1 MTRQKG
7 GMMDIVVCVK
17 RVPET
22 AEATLKIA
30 DNKKEILDEGLA
42 FGINEADNYALEE
55 ALLLKQEF
63 DGEVILLS
71 VGNEAADEVIRMGL
85 AKGADWAVRVDV
97 PDTKQLDPY
106 AVANLLKQGL
116 QEIEHYDL
124 IFTGCIAGDD
134 GYSQVGI
141 TLAEML
147 NIPHI
152 SFVVKTEMQK
162 DKGKVQRE
170 IESGFL
176 EEYEIKLPAVFTIQT
191 GINEPRYASI
201 LGIKRASAKELRVI
215 TPEEIIE
222 NSGIQEIY
230 TPSVEKAAEI
240 IQGSPNEISEKV
252 AEILKGRGLV

>member
-1 MTRQKG
+1 MN
-7 GMMDIVVCVK
+7 IVVCVK

-30 DNKKEILDEGLA
+30 ENKKEILDEGLA

-63 DGEVILLS
+63 DGKVIILS
-71 VGNEAADEVIRMGL
+71 VGTAETDEVIRMGL

-97 PDTKQLDPY
+97 PDIKQLDPY

-116 QEIEHYDL
+116 KEVEHYDL
-124 IFTGCIAGDD
+124 IFTGCIADDD

-141 TLAEML
+141 MLAEML

-152 SFVVKTEMQK
+152 SFVVKTEMQEN
-162 DKGKVQRE
+162 KGRLKRE
-170 IESGFL
+170 IEGGFL
-176 EEYEIKLPAVFTIQT
+176 EDYEMKLPAVFTIQT

-201 LGIKRASAKELRVI
+201 FGIKRAGAKEIRVVQPAEI
-215 TPEEIIE
+215 TK
-222 NSGIQEIY
+222 NSEIQELYI
-230 TPSVEKAAEI
+230 PPVEKSAEI
-240 IQGSPNEISEKV
+240 IQGSPDEVSTKV

>member
-1 MTRQKG
+1 
-7 GMMDIVVCVK
+7 MDIVVCVK

-42 FGINEADNYALEE
+42 FSINEADNYALEE

-63 DGEVILLS
+63 EGEVILLS
-71 VGNEAADEVIRMGL
+71 IGNTATDEVIRMGL

-97 PDTKQLDPY
+97 DNSKGLDPY
-106 AVANLLKQGL
+106 ATATLLKQGL
-116 QEIEHYDL
+116 KEVEHYDL
-124 IFTGCIAGDD
+124 IFTGCIADDD

-141 TLAEML
+141 TLAKML

-152 SFVVKTEMQK
+152 SFVVKTEMEEN
-162 DKGKVQRE
+162 KGKVQRE
-170 IESGFL
+170 IEGGFL

-201 LGIKRASAKELRVI
+201 LGIKRAGAKEIRVI
-215 TPEEIIE
+215 KPEEITK
-222 NSGIQEIY
+222 NSEIQELYI
-230 TPSVEKAAEI
+230 PPVEKAAEI

-252 AEILKGRGLV
+252 AEILKGRGLL

>member
-1 MTRQKG
+1 MN
-7 GMMDIVVCVK
+7 IVVCVK

-30 DNKKEILDEGLA
+30 ENKKEILDEGLA

-63 DGEVILLS
+63 DGKVIILS
-71 VGNEAADEVIRMGL
+71 VGTAETDEVIRMGL

-97 PDTKQLDPY
+97 PDIKQLDPY

-116 QEIEHYDL
+116 KEVEHYDL
-124 IFTGCIAGDD
+124 IFTGCIADDD

-141 TLAEML
+141 MLAEML

-152 SFVVKTEMQK
+152 SFVVKTEMQEN
-162 DKGKVQRE
+162 KGRLKRE
-170 IESGFL
+170 IEGGFL
-176 EEYEIKLPAVFTIQT
+176 EDYEMKLPAVFTIQT

-201 LGIKRASAKELRVI
+201 LGIKRAGAKEIRVVKPAEI
-215 TPEEIIE
+215 TN
-222 NSGIQEIY
+222 NSEIQELYI
-230 TPSVEKAAEI
+230 PPVEKAAEI
-240 IQGSPNEISEKV
+240 IQGSPDEVSTKV

>member
-1 MTRQKG
+1 MN
-7 GMMDIVVCVK
+7 IVVCVK

-30 DNKKEILDEGLA
+30 ENKKEILDEGLA

-63 DGEVILLS
+63 DGEVIILS
-71 VGNEAADEVIRMGL
+71 VGTAETDEVIRMGL

-97 PDTKQLDPY
+97 PDIKQLDPY

-116 QEIEHYDL
+116 KEVEHYDL
-124 IFTGCIAGDD
+124 IFTGCIADDD

-141 TLAEML
+141 MLAEML

-152 SFVVKTEMQK
+152 SFVVKTEMQEN
-162 DKGKVQRE
+162 KGRLKRE
-170 IESGFL
+170 IEGGFL
-176 EEYEIKLPAVFTIQT
+176 EDYEMKLPAVFTIQT

-201 LGIKRASAKELRVI
+201 LGIKRAGAKEIRVVKPAEI
-215 TPEEIIE
+215 TK
-222 NSGIQEIY
+222 NSEIQELYI
-230 TPSVEKAAEI
+230 PPVEKAAEI
-240 IQGSPNEISEKV
+240 IQGSPDEVSTKV

>member
-1 MTRQKG
+1 
-7 GMMDIVVCVK
+7 MDIVVCVK

-30 DNKKEILDEGLA
+30 ENKKEILDEGLA

-63 DGEVILLS
+63 DGEVIILS
-71 VGNEAADEVIRMGL
+71 VGTAETDEVIRMGL

-97 PDTKQLDPY
+97 PDIKQLDPY

-116 QEIEHYDL
+116 KEVEHYDL
-124 IFTGCIAGDD
+124 IFTGCIADDD

-141 TLAEML
+141 MLAEML

-152 SFVVKTEMQK
+152 SFVVKTEMQE
-162 DKGKVQRE
+162 DKGRLKRE
-170 IESGFL
+170 IEGGFL
-176 EEYEIKLPAVFTIQT
+176 EDYEIKLPAVFTIQT

-201 LGIKRASAKELRVI
+201 LGIKRAGAKEIRVVKPAEI
-215 TPEEIIE
+215 TK
-222 NSGIQEIY
+222 NSEIQELYI
-230 TPSVEKAAEI
+230 PPVEKAAEI
-240 IQGSPNEISEKV
+240 IQGSPDEVSTKV